1 MITDPKD
8 YFAKG
13 CGRCERFATP
23 ECSTRRWLSGL
34 QQLRRICKDAGL
46 EETAKW
52 GHPCYM
58 HAGRNIVLIGAFREN
73 FQLNFMNAALMK
85 DPKGLLE
92 KQGPNT
98 RHANVLRFT
107 DTAAVSKQE
116 KVILAY
122 LKEAMSYAKDGIIPP
137 KEKAGIELPA
147 ELVDALD
154 ADDELGDAFRNL
166 TPGRQKSYVI
176 NLGTTK
182 NPATRIARI
191 VKFRDKILAGKGA
204 TDR

>member
-1 MITDPKD
+1 MITDAKD

-23 ECSTRRWLSGL
+23 DCSTRRWLSGL
-34 QQLRRICKDAGL
+34 KELRRICKEAGL

-58 HAGRNIVLIGAFREN
+58 HAGRNIVLIGAFRET

-85 DPKGLLE
+85 DPKGLLA
-92 KQGPNT
+92 KLGPNT
-98 RHANVLRFT
+98 SHANVMRFT
-107 DTAAVSKQE
+107 DNTAVGRQE

-122 LKEAMSYAKDGIIPP
+122 LKEAMSYAEADITPP
-137 KEKAGIELPA
+137 KEQSAIELPA

-154 ADDELGDAFRNL
+154 ADDELAEAFRNL

-176 NLGTTK
+176 NLNTTK

-191 VKFRDKILAGKGA
+191 AKFREKILAGKGA

>member
-1 MITDPKD
+1 MITDARD

-23 ECSTRRWLSGL
+23 ACSTRRWLSGL
-34 QQLRRICKDAGL
+34 KELRRICQDAGL

-73 FQLNFMNAALMK
+73 FQLNFMNAALLK
-85 DPKGLLE
+85 DTKGILQ

-98 RHANVLRFT
+98 SHANVLRFT
-107 DTAAVSKQE
+107 DNAAVGKQE

-122 LKEAMSYAKDGIIPP
+122 LKEAMSYAEAGITPP
-137 KEKAGIELPA
+137 KEQSAIELPA

-154 ADDELGDAFRNL
+154 ADDELAEAFRNL

-176 NLGTTK
+176 NLNTTK

-191 VKFRDKILAGKGA
+191 AKFREKILAGKGA

>member
-1 MITDPKD
+1 
-8 YFAKG
+8 
-13 CGRCERFATP
+13 
-23 ECSTRRWLSGL
+23 
-34 QQLRRICKDAGL
+34 
-46 EETAKW
+46 
-52 GHPCYM
+52 M

-85 DPKGLLE
+85 DPKRLLE

-98 RHANVLRFT
+98 SHANVLRFN
-107 DTAAVSKQE
+107 DNAAVIKQE

-122 LKEAMSYAKDGIIPP
+122 LMEAMSYAKDGIMPP
-137 KEKAGIELPA
+137 KEQPGIELPA
-147 ELVDALD
+147 ELVDVLD
-154 ADDELGDAFRNL
+154 ADDELAEAFRNL

-191 VKFRDKILAGKGA
+191 AKFRDKILAGKGA

>member
-1 MITDPKD
+1 MITDARD

-23 ECSTRRWLSGL
+23 DCSTRRWLSGL
-34 QQLRRICKDAGL
+34 KELRRICKEAGL
-46 EETAKW
+46 EESAKW

-58 HAGRNIVLIGAFREN
+58 HADRNIVLIGAFRDD
-73 FQLNFMNAALMK
+73 FRLNFFNAAVMK

-98 RHANVLRFT
+98 GHANVLRFS
-107 DTAAVSKQE
+107 DNADVARLE

-122 LKEAMSYAKDGIIPP
+122 LKEAMSYAKAGVLPP
-137 KEKAGIELPA
+137 RTRAEIELPT

-154 ADDELGDAFRNL
+154 ADDELADAFHRL
-166 TPGRQKSYVI
+166 TPGRQKSYVFHL
-176 NLGTTK
+176 NTTK

-191 VKFRDKILAGKGA
+191 AKFRDKILAGKGA

>member
-1 MITDPKD
+1 MITDAKE

-13 CGRCERFATP
+13 CGRCDRFATAD
-23 ECSTRRWLSGL
+23 CSTRRWHAGL
-34 QQLRRICKDAGL
+34 KDLRRICKDAGL

-58 HAGRNIVLIGAFREN
+58 HADRNIVLIGAFRDDVR
-73 FQLNFMNAALMK
+73 LNFFNDALMK
-85 DPKGLLE
+85 DPKGILE

-98 RHANVLRFT
+98 GHANVLRVS
-107 DTAAVSKQE
+107 DTADVARQE

-122 LKEAMSYAKDGIIPP
+122 LKEAMSYAKAGLLPL
-137 KEKAGIELPA
+137 KTKADIELPA

-154 ADDELGDAFRNL
+154 ADDQLASAFHSL
-166 TPGRQKSYVI
+166 TSGRRKSYII
-176 NLGTTK
+176 NLNTTK

-191 VKFRDKILAGKGA
+191 ARFRDKILAGKGA